1 MSEKQKTE
9 LNAEQYYAYKNMSFI
24 VKPVFREKGKTL
36 CELLLHLIK
45 RDVKHN

>member
-24 VKPVFREKGKTL
+24 VKPVFREKGNSL

-45 RDVKHN
+45 RDVEHN